1 MEFQMFK
8 KLSLM
13 LLLLGMSLPAVAQVG
28 VTALIKTTLINAK
41 TSAPLQQTKYEIISA
56 GKLGLASKISGKSNS
71 EGKFENIFKPGE
83 TYTVYCK
90 LTDGVAAPFSF
101 SVPASTEYFE
111 IGQTLPIKILK
122 PGDAIGEWT
131 LFGTGKSTL
140 VSESEL
146 EGILAFVRGNR
157 GLSVTINVSGDVV
170 VAAAKGK
177 PAKKAK
183 PAKKSKNAAPAA
195 PVTDIRT
202 DRINAITAYC
212 TQQATPEML
221 KRITI
226 QAAPT
231 APTGKIDVS
240 VIVKDFKNYGM
251 D

>member
-1 MEFQMFK
+1 MEFHMFK
-8 KLSLM
+8 KLSL
-13 LLLLGMSLPAVAQVG
+13 LLILLGMSLPAAAQVG

-41 TSAPLQQTKYEIISA
+41 TNAPLQTKYEIISG
-56 GKLGLASKISGKSNS
+56 GKLGLASKITGKSNS

-177 PAKKAK
+177 PAKKPK
-183 PAKKSKNAAPAA
+183 PSKKSKNPAPVA